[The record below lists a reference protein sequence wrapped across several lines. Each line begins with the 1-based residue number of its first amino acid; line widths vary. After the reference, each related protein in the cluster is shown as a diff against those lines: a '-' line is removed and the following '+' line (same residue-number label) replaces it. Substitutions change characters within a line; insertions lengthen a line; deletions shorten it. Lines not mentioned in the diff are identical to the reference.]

1 MEDEFL
7 QIQNGPLLP
16 YQPSAIIISEA
27 NDDPQLQLQG
37 MRKIRKIQS
46 TNIKLSTTNDAR

>member
-46 TNIKLSTTNDAR
+46 TNDAR